1 MPAGGWA
8 LQTVYNIPSVGERLA
23 VFMPLFSRILKRSSG
38 TGPAVQFPFVLKN
51 VTRGDDRYAV
61 WAHQHRW
68 TTRNE
73 QWCRKQ
79 MEKFQYR
86 PTVGILMQSIN
97 PRADF
102 FRESLSSIF
111 NQIYPFHEL
120 SIVDRGSIDPEAKK
134 LLGSIEK
141 DPRVTVNYQKGT
153 ERDITAIA
161 KIMKKA
167 EAEWILV
174 MGAED
179 VLEPNTIYN
188 MIAILQNSVEIDFV
202 FSDSDL
208 IDAQGVRFD
217 PQFKPV
223 WAVGSHYPIGYYQHP
238 VLLSS
243 RLVDK
248 LKGHDRASQLMEE
261 GSLLDEASN
270 HSRYVLQAPGILY
283 HARSHGFKHEKPPHP
298 VSNVLMN
305 ENLIQEDGKI
315 VIDIH
320 KRVRTEPKVPL
331 KVLWVIDS
339 LERNDGPAVW
349 FHYLRYLSKESGHKF
364 SVLSL
369 KDGPMR
375 GEYENICPVLVTNE
389 SQSELSGGITKLNSE
404 TPFDVA
410 FVSSVENSWFPEA
423 LEQLNIPTLWQLYPA
438 VDQQFTEDLTKK
450 FLYPAT
456 ILFLNTAIAARF
468 KDLDPRNVSRIL
480 PTGVDLVDIKT
491 FKQRNSPF
499 DLREK
504 FGISK
509 SSKVFTIVGP
519 TIERKGQKMFVA
531 AALQVLDQNP
541 DSELDFFLAGTR
553 PGSYLEQLK
562 ALIHDSGKAA
572 RFHLI
577 PETQDVF
584 QYYPFYLLSDV
595 IVSCSTEEVFPITIL
610 EAMATKKAVIGTN
623 VFSTREVIEQDENGF
638 LVTSG
643 DEKELAERI
652 HFLIQ
657 KPDFTDFFARRSL
670 EIVYEKFQFRKIAV
684 RLEELLRESI
694 VYEP

>member
-1 MPAGGWA
+1 
-8 LQTVYNIPSVGERLA
+8 
-23 VFMPLFSRILKRSSG
+23 MPLFSRILRKSSG
-38 TGPAVQFPFVLKN
+38 GGTAVQFPLVLKN
-51 VTRGDDRYAV
+51 VTRGDDRYAI

-68 TTRNE
+68 TGRNE
-73 QWCRKQ
+73 KWCRRQ
-79 MEKFQYR
+79 IEKFQDR

-97 PRADF
+97 PKVEF
-102 FRESLSSIF
+102 FRQSLSSIF

-120 SIVDRGSIDPEAKK
+120 SIVDRGSTDPEAKK
-134 LLGSIEK
+134 LLESIEK
-141 DPRVTVNYQKGT
+141 DPRVKVNYQKGSV
-153 ERDITAIA
+153 RDITAIA
-161 KIMKKA
+161 KIMKRA

-179 VLEPNTIYN
+179 VLEPNTLYN
-188 MIAILQNSVEIDFV
+188 MVATLQNSVEIDFV

-208 IDAQGVRFD
+208 IDEQGTRLD

-223 WAVGSHYPIGYYQHP
+223 WAVGSHYPVGYYQHP
-238 VLLSS
+238 VFLSS

-248 LKGHDRASQLMEE
+248 LKGHERVSQLMEE
-261 GSLLDEASN
+261 GVLLDEASN

-283 HARSHGFKHEKPPHP
+283 HARSHGFKHEKPPDP
-298 VSNVLMN
+298 VSNVLIN

-315 VIDIH
+315 LINIQ
-320 KRVRTEPKVPL
+320 KRARSEPKVPL
-331 KVLWVIDS
+331 NILWAIDS
-339 LERNDGPAVW
+339 LDRDDGPAVW

-369 KDGPMR
+369 QDGPMLA
-375 GEYENICPVLVTNE
+375 EYEKLCPVLVTNE
-389 SQSELSGGITKLNSE
+389 SQSELSERITKLNSE

-410 FVSSVENSWFPEA
+410 FVSSVQNSWFPEA
-423 LEQLNIPTLWQLYPA
+423 LQQLNIPTLWQLYPA
-438 VDQQFTEDLTKK
+438 VDQQLTEVLTKK
-450 FLYPAT
+450 FLFPAT
-456 ILFLNTAIAARF
+456 ILFLNSAIATRF

-480 PTGVDLVDIKT
+480 PTGVDLVDLKT

-504 FGISK
+504 FGISR
-509 SSKVFTIVGP
+509 SSKVFSIVGP
-519 TIERKGQKMFVA
+519 TIERKGQKMFVS
-531 AALQVLDQNP
+531 AALRVLDQNP
-541 DSELDFFLAGTR
+541 DGELDFFIAGTR
-553 PGSYLEQLK
+553 PGSYLEELK
-562 ALIHDSGKAA
+562 TLINDCGKAS

-595 IVSCSTEEVFPITIL
+595 IVSCSTEEVFPLTIL
-610 EAMATKKAVIGTN
+610 EAMATKKAVIGTK
-623 VFSTREVIEQDENGF
+623 VFGTREVIEHDENGF
-638 LVTSG
+638 LVKSG

-652 HFLIQ
+652 EFLIQ
-657 KPDFTDFFARRSL
+657 KPDYVDFFARRSL

>member
-1 MPAGGWA
+1 
-8 LQTVYNIPSVGERLA
+8 
-23 VFMPLFSRILKRSSG
+23 MPLFSRILKRTPGGGLVVS
-38 TGPAVQFPFVLKN
+38 FPVVFKN
-51 VTRGDDRYAV
+51 LTKGDERYAV

-68 TTRNE
+68 TARNE
-73 QWCRKQ
+73 QWCRQ
-79 MEKFQYR
+79 QIEKFQYR
-86 PTVGILMQSIN
+86 PAVGILMQSIS
-97 PRADF
+97 PRIDF

-120 SIVDRGSIDPEAKK
+120 SIVDRGSTDPEAKK
-134 LLGSIEK
+134 LLESVEK
-141 DPRVTVNYQKGT
+141 DPRVKVNYQKGT

-167 EAEWILV
+167 EAEWILL

-188 MIAILQNSVEIDFV
+188 MVATLQNSVEIDFV

-208 IDAQGVRFD
+208 IDEQGIRMD

-238 VLLSS
+238 LFLSA
-243 RLVDK
+243 RLVEK
-248 LKGHDRASQLMEE
+248 LRGPERVSQLMEE
-261 GSLLDEASN
+261 GILLDDASN
-270 HSRYVLQAPGILY
+270 HSRYVLQAPGVLY
-283 HARSHGFKHEKPPHP
+283 HARSHGFKHEKPPDP
-298 VSNVLMN
+298 VSNVLIN
-305 ENLIQEDGKI
+305 ENLIQEEGKI
-315 VIDIH
+315 VIDVR
-320 KRVRTEPKVPL
+320 KRARSEPKVPL
-331 KVLWVIDS
+331 NILWAIDS
-339 LERNDGPAVW
+339 LERDDGPAVW
-349 FHYLRYLSKESGHKF
+349 FHYLRYLSKGSGHKF

-375 GEYENICPVLVTNE
+375 SEYEKLCPVVVTNE
-389 SQSELSGGITKLNSE
+389 SQSDLSGHITKLNSE

-410 FVSSVENSWFPEA
+410 FVSSVQNSWFPEA
-423 LEQLNIPTLWQLYPA
+423 LQKLEIPTLWQLYPA
-438 VDQQFTEDLTKK
+438 VHQELTEDLTKK

-456 ILFLNTAIAARF
+456 ILFLNSAIAARF

-480 PTGVDLVDIKT
+480 PTGVDLADIKT

-504 FGISK
+504 FKISR
-509 SSKVFTIVGP
+509 SSKIFSIAGP

-531 AALQVLDQNP
+531 AALHVLNQNP
-541 DSELDFFLAGTR
+541 DAELDFFIAGTR
-553 PGSYLEQLK
+553 PGSYLEELK
-562 ALIHDSGKAA
+562 SMIDHSGKAE

-577 PETQDVF
+577 AETQDVF

-595 IVSCSTEEVFPITIL
+595 TVSCSTEEVFPLTIL

-638 LVTSG
+638 LVASG
-643 DEKELAERI
+643 DEKELAERMQ
-652 HFLIQ
+652 FLIQ
-657 KPDFTDFFARRSL
+657 KPDYMDFFARRSL

>member
-1 MPAGGWA
+1 
-8 LQTVYNIPSVGERLA
+8 
-23 VFMPLFSRILKRSSG
+23 MPLFSRILKKASG
-38 TGPAVQFPFVLKN
+38 AGPAIQFPLVLKN
-51 VTRGDDRYAV
+51 VTKGDDRYAI

-68 TTRNE
+68 TARNE

-79 MEKFQYR
+79 IEKFQYR

-97 PRADF
+97 PRAEF
-102 FRESLSSIF
+102 FQESLSSIF

-120 SIVDRGSIDPEAKK
+120 SIVDRGSKDPEGKK
-134 LLGSIEK
+134 LLESIEK
-141 DPRVTVNYQKGT
+141 DPRVAVTYQKGT
-153 ERDITAIA
+153 ERDITAIV

-167 EAEWILV
+167 EAEWILL

-188 MIAILQNSVEIDFV
+188 MIAVLQNFVEIDFV

-208 IDAQGVRFD
+208 IDQQGIRFD

-223 WAVGSHYPIGYYQHP
+223 WAVGSHYPVGYYQHP

-248 LKGHDRASQLMEE
+248 LKGHERVSQLMEE

-283 HARSHGFKHEKPPHP
+283 HARSQGSQHEKPPDP
-298 VSNVLMN
+298 VSNVLIN
-305 ENLIQEDGKI
+305 ENLTQEDGKI
-315 VIDIH
+315 VIDLQ
-320 KRVRTEPKVPL
+320 KRARSEPKVPL
-331 KVLWVIDS
+331 NVLWVIDS
-339 LERNDGPAVW
+339 LEQDDGPAVW

-375 GEYENICPVLVTNE
+375 AEYEKLCPVLVTNE
-389 SQSELSGGITKLNSE
+389 SSSELSGHITKLNTES
-404 TPFDVA
+404 PFDVA
-410 FVSSVENSWFPEA
+410 FVSSVQNTWFPEA
-423 LEQLNIPTLWQLYPA
+423 LEELKIPALWQLYPA
-438 VDQQFTEDLTKK
+438 VGQQLTEDLTKK

-456 ILFLNTAIAARF
+456 ILFLNSAIATKF
-468 KDLDPRNVSRIL
+468 KELDPRNVSRIL
-480 PTGVDLVDIKT
+480 PTGVDLANIKT

-509 SSKVFTIVGP
+509 SSKIFTIVGP

-531 AALQVLDQNP
+531 AALEVLEQN
-541 DSELDFFLAGTR
+541 SGNELDFFIVGTR
-553 PGSYLEQLK
+553 AGSYLQELE
-562 ALIHDSGKAA
+562 ALIRDSGKGA

-595 IVSCSTEEVFPITIL
+595 IVSCSNEEVFPLTIL

-638 LVTSG
+638 LVASG
-643 DEKELAERI
+643 NAKELVERMN
-652 HFLIQ
+652 FLIG
-657 KPDFTDFFARRSL
+657 KPEVMDFFARRSL

>member
-1 MPAGGWA
+1 M
-8 LQTVYNIPSVGERLA
+8 T
-23 VFMPLFSRILKRSSG
+23 LFSRILRKASG
-38 TGPAVQFPFVLKN
+38 VFPAIQFPPVIKN
-51 VTRGDDRYAV
+51 VTKGDDRYAA
-61 WAHQHRW
+61 WAHQNRW
-68 TTRNE
+68 TARNE
-73 QWCRKQ
+73 QWCRRQ
-79 MEKFQYR
+79 IEKFQYK

-97 PRADF
+97 PRAQF
-102 FRESLSSIF
+102 FQESLSSIF

-120 SIVDRGSIDPEAKK
+120 SIVDRGSKDPEAKK
-134 LLGSIEK
+134 LLESIAK

-167 EAEWILV
+167 EAEWILL

-208 IDAQGVRFD
+208 IDEQGVRFD

-238 VLLSS
+238 VFLSS

-248 LKGHDRASQLMEE
+248 LRGHERVSQLMEE

-283 HARSHGFKHEKPPHP
+283 HARSHGSQHEKPPEP
-298 VSNVLMN
+298 VSNVLIN
-305 ENLIQEDGKI
+305 ENLVQEDGKI
-315 VIDIH
+315 FIDLH
-320 KRVRTEPKVPL
+320 KRVRSEPRVPL
-331 KVLWVIDS
+331 NVLWVIDS
-339 LERNDGPAVW
+339 LERDDGPAVW
-349 FHYLRYLSKESGHKF
+349 FHYLRYLSKEFAHKF

-375 GEYENICPVLVTNE
+375 AEYEKICPVFVTNE
-389 SQSELSGGITKLNSE
+389 SQSELSGHITKLNSE

-410 FVSSVENSWFPEA
+410 FVSSVQNTWFPEA
-423 LEQLNIPTLWQLYPA
+423 LQQLNIPAVWQLYPA
-438 VDQQFTEDLTKK
+438 VDQRLTEDLTKK

-456 ILFLNTAIAARF
+456 ILFLNSAIAAKF
-468 KDLDPRNVSRIL
+468 QDLDPRNVSRIL
-480 PTGVDLVDIKT
+480 PTGVDLADIKT

-499 DLREK
+499 DLRQK
-504 FGISK
+504 FGIAK
-509 SSKVFTIVGP
+509 SSKIFSIVGP
-519 TIERKGQKMFVA
+519 TIERKGQRMFVA

-541 DSELDFFLAGTR
+541 NSELDFFIAGTR
-553 PGSYLEQLK
+553 LGTYLDELR
-562 ALIHDSGKAA
+562 ALIQNSGKSS

-584 QYYPFYLLSDV
+584 QYYPIYLLSDV
-595 IVSCSTEEVFPITIL
+595 IVSCSTEEVFPLSIL

-638 LVTSG
+638 LVKSG
-643 DEKELAERI
+643 DEKELAERMN
-652 HFLIQ
+652 FLIE
-657 KPDFTDFFARRSL
+657 KPEVTDFFARRSL

-684 RLEELLRESI
+684 RLEELFRESI